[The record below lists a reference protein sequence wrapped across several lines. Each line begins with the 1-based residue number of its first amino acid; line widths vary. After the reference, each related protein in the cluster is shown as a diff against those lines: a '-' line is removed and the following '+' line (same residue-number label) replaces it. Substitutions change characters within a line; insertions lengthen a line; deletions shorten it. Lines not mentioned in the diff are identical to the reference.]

1 VGIRCES
8 LNVLMVFPDPSG
20 KSVKIG
26 FIANFDDGVDK
37 GLEIESF
44 GEEADENE
52 EAKSPRFNFMPPFV
66 DIEDEDS
73 KGVGGVAEGD
83 DVLARLEGVSTFD
96 ARI

>member
-1 VGIRCES
+1 
-8 LNVLMVFPDPSG
+8 MVFPDPSG
-20 KSVKIG
+20 KSVKFG

-37 GLEIESF
+37 GFEGF